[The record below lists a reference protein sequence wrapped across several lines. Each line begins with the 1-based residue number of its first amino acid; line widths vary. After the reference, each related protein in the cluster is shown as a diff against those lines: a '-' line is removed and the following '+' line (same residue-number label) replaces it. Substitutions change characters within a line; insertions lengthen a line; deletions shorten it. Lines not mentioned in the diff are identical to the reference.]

1 MEISSFCPKEAFISD
16 TIGKDEE
23 MEFGFYDWTLNN
35 GTHIDFIA
43 DQYGDEP
50 WVVDGKSIIEEL
62 SEEEEVIEE
71 KKEEDGDLFTWTAF
85 NMGLSKG
92 ANLCI
97 TATLLLSSFFSSVL

>member
-1 MEISSFCPKEAFISD
+1 MEISSFCPKDAFISD
-16 TIGKDEE
+16 SIDKDGE

-50 WVVDGKSIIEEL
+50 WVVDGKSIIMEL
-62 SEEEEVIEE
+62 SEEEEEIKQVKE
-71 KKEEDGDLFTWTAF
+71 KDGDLFTWTAI

-97 TATLLLSSFFSSVL
+97 FATLLLSSLFSSLL